1 MTKKPITIK
10 NISKLKKNSSLLPSD
25 IADKWVNEINSPAV
39 TENKYLDDTLQQE
52 EEIRF
57 TVVLPTYLHKR
68 VKKYCASNSISMKK
82 KITQIFLD
90 SFPET

>member
-1 MTKKPITIK
+1 MNKKSITIK
-10 NISKLKKNSSLLPSD
+10 NISKLKKNNSPLPSD
-25 IADKWVNEINSPAV
+25 IADKWVNEVNSPNIS
-39 TENKYLDDTLQQE
+39 ENKYLDTALHQE

-57 TVVLPTYLHKR
+57 TVVLPIYLHKR